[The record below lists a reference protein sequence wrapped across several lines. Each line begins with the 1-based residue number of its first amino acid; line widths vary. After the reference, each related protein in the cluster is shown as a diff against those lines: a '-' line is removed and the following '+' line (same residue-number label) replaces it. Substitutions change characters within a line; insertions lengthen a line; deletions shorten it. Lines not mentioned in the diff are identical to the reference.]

1 MARVKKGASSKVA
14 NPSLELNLFAPGM
27 TALHKAGLAGLWM
40 TLDRFD
46 RDRIR
51 LPGGSWTLADR
62 SVKLEWSGKPET
74 FFKALF
80 KESFKLDR
88 NKLVWFAAHGNP
100 VDNLQHAVMLQEAF
114 LGTFLQHGKT
124 RNRRVDPSDKATG
137 SISVDVDETPIAR
150 SYRKVYSYPHQV
162 AQTDLIHRGA
172 LRVSKL
178 VGWHYPGGAVRHSA
192 SGFAKDTALEE
203 PAERLLPLIFAPIG
217 VIYFRVRRQGEGVRP
232 QYAIAVPE
240 IDDLRLY
247 ARARASFL
255 KHGIAD
261 LMVSGTAEAG
271 WRVLATLE
279 ARKLLGQLSA
289 PACRVISF
297 GIVPWSKQQ
306 KTRVELFNVRA
317 GNAEALRAF
326 RICQQAF
333 EAKLIRPANGEP
345 FLVTPQ
351 TPGFIARNLAEHRA
365 WYSGFADFVMA
376 DSGQKARDGE
386 RLLMWHV
393 ITRNERGGLFKM
405 VDQAINDESAQIFVR
420 ACHEAWRRRLGQ
432 LGERARREGA
442 SFVDLARRE
451 FERQRVEFSRCK
463 NAATLRE
470 TITDFWA
477 RAGGAVPELAGGWT
491 KILPFLGEREWRT
504 ARDLAL
510 LALASYQPATR
521 EEGEAM
527 VSGVT
532 ISEEGD
538 EQ

>member
-1 MARVKKGASSKVA
+1 MARVKKRASGNTA
-14 NPSLELNLFAPGM
+14 NPPLELNLFAPGM
-27 TALHKAGLAGLWM
+27 TALHKVGLAGLWM
-40 TLDRFD
+40 TLDRFN

-51 LPGGSWTLADR
+51 LPGGSWMLSDHGVT
-62 SVKLEWSGKPET
+62 VEWTGNPER
-74 FFKALF
+74 FFKSLF
-80 KESFKLDR
+80 KASFKLDG
-88 NKLVWFAAHGNP
+88 NKLVWFPALGEP
-100 VDNLQHAVMLQEAF
+100 VENVQHAVVLQDAL

-124 RNRRVDPSDKATG
+124 RKADPSINQTG
-137 SISVDVDETPIAR
+137 MLSVKIGDDTIAAR
-150 SYRKVYSYPHQV
+150 YRKIKSYAHQRAFKDLV
-162 AQTDLIHRGA
+162 ARNGRPRAVTLT
-172 LRVSKL
+172 
-178 VGWHYPGGAVRHSA
+178 GWHYPGGVVRHS
-192 SGFAKDTALEE
+192 GLGNDTALEE
-203 PAERLLPLIFAPIG
+203 PVERLLPLIFSPVGA
-217 VIYFRVRRQGEGVRP
+217 IYFRVRRRGEGVRP

-261 LMVSGTAEAG
+261 LTVSGTAEAG

-279 ARKLLGQLSA
+279 ARKLLGQLGA

-297 GIVPWSKQQ
+297 GIVPWSKRQ

-317 GNAEALRAF
+317 GDAGALRIF

-351 TPGFIARNLAEHRA
+351 TPGFVARNLAEHRA
-365 WYSGFADFVMA
+365 WYCGFAEFVMA
-376 DSGQKARDGE
+376 DSGQKTRDGE

-405 VDQAINDESAQIFVR
+405 VDQAIEDESAQIFVR

-432 LGERARREGA
+432 IGERARREGT
-442 SFVDLARRE
+442 SFVDLVRRE

-463 NAATLRE
+463 NATALRE

-477 RAGGAVPELAGGWT
+477 RAGGAVPELARGWT

-532 ISEEGD
+532 ISEEGG
-538 EQ
+538 E

>member
-1 MARVKKGASSKVA
+1 MARVKKGACGKVA
-14 NPSLELNLFAPGM
+14 NQTLEMKVSTPGM

-40 TLDRFD
+40 TLDKFNRDGIRF
-46 RDRIR
+46 
-51 LPGGSWTLADR
+51 PGGSWQLSDR
-62 SVKLEWSGKPET
+62 SVTLEWSGKAEP
-74 FFKALF
+74 FFKSLF
-80 KESFKLDR
+80 RASFKLDG
-88 NKLVWFAAHGNP
+88 NKLVWFPALGEP
-100 VDNLQHAVMLQEAF
+100 IESVQHAVVLQDAL

-124 RNRRVDPSDKATG
+124 RKADPSAQPTG
-137 SISVDVDETPIAR
+137 SLSVEVGNDIIAVRYRKIRNYAHQEAFKDLVAR
-150 SYRKVYSYPHQV
+150 SGGLQV
-162 AQTDLIHRGA
+162 AA
-172 LRVSKL
+172 LA
-178 VGWHYPGGAVRHSA
+178 GWHYPGGVVRHT
-192 SGFAKDTALEE
+192 GFGNATALEE
-203 PAERLLPLIFAPIG
+203 PAERLLPLIFSPVG
-217 VIYFRVRRQGEGVRP
+217 VIYFRIRRRGEGVRP
-232 QYAIAVPE
+232 QYAIAIPE
-240 IDDLRLY
+240 IDNLRLH

-255 KHGIAD
+255 RHGIAD
-261 LMVSGTAEAG
+261 LTVSGTAEAG

-279 ARKLLGQLSA
+279 ASKLLGQLGA

-306 KTRVELFNVRA
+306 KTRVELFSVRA
-317 GNAEALRAF
+317 DDAGALRTF

-333 EAKLIRPANGEP
+333 EAKVIRPANGEP

-351 TPGFIARNLAEHRA
+351 TPGLIARNLADRRA
-365 WYSGFADFVMA
+365 WYCGFADFVMT
-376 DSGQKARDGE
+376 DSGHKARDGQ

-393 ITRNERGGLFKM
+393 ITRNERGGLSKM
-405 VDQAINDESAQIFVR
+405 VDHAINDESAQIFVH

-432 LGERARREGA
+432 LGERARREGT
-442 SFVDLARRE
+442 SFVDLVRRE

-463 NAATLRE
+463 NAAALRE

-477 RAGGAVPELAGGWT
+477 RAGGAVPALAGGWT
-491 KILPFLGEREWRT
+491 KILPFLGEGGWRT

-532 ISEEGD
+532 ISEEGG